1 MADEAA
7 NAAGPDARGPV
18 RAQASGAPRGAGG
31 ESWVCATEGDGGERV
46 RWIDEE
52 VESAARP
59 AGRRPGDRAHG

>member
-52 VESAARP
+52 VEPAVRPTARGTGAQP
-59 AGRRPGDRAHG
+59 HG